1 MNTFLIVGKNPL
13 LDTAARS
20 CSCCAPINNRQTD
33 GRKNERKQ
41 ARSSRVS
48 ERNVCIEQNIHTIL
62 PPLFLSPRMLT
73 VTSDALLAW
82 CRFESAAV
90 VVPAADDDE
99 PSPPPSQRCAATR
112 RCMPQDTR
120 STIDK

>member
-1 MNTFLIVGKNPL
+1 
-13 LDTAARS
+13 
-20 CSCCAPINNRQTD
+20 
-33 GRKNERKQ
+33 
-41 ARSSRVS
+41 
-48 ERNVCIEQNIHTIL
+48 
-62 PPLFLSPRMLT
+62 MLT